1 MPVNLLSPRTQDLL
15 AIPGIT
21 IGVTEA
27 GVRKANRRDLTVLLL
42 DAGSSVGAVFTQ
54 NRYCAA
60 PVQVCRTHL
69 AAATSDILSLIH
81 I

>member
-1 MPVNLLSPRTQDLL
+1 MPVNLLSPRAQDLL

-42 DAGSSVGAVFTQ
+42 DAGSSVGAVFTH

-60 PVQVCRTHL
+60 PVQV
-69 AAATSDILSLIH
+69 
-81 I
+81 